1 MPMEF
6 DRRPKSRRV
15 ESAAQK
21 LARAPAVPSRSAP
34 NLDRSVITPA
44 GYFFG
49 GGDEFGF
56 SVSFPIAGF
65 VSCGGSKFNGAPMSP
80 AYMLPVPSLYKTARM
95 ILRQMPMSASRR
107 LQFNESATHGIRLC
121 SNRLRQRL
129 QLCGGSLRRVGS
141 KTFRSEMSQSLFG
154 ERKPRD
160 RFSPC
165 GVRSLAAVH
174 PSAPWD

>member
-1 MPMEF
+1 
-6 DRRPKSRRV
+6 
-15 ESAAQK
+15 
-21 LARAPAVPSRSAP
+21 
-34 NLDRSVITPA
+34 VITPA

-49 GGDEFGF
+49 GGDECGF

-121 SNRLRQRL
+121 SNGLRQRL
-129 QLCGGSLRRVGS
+129 QLCSGSLRRVGS
-141 KTFRSEMSQSLFG
+141 KTFRPEMSKSLFG
-154 ERKPRD
+154 ERKTPRPV
-160 RFSPC
+160 FTC
-165 GVRSLAAVH
+165 GVRPGGCTSERALGLIG
-174 PSAPWD
+174 